1 MSIAELF
8 SNIAYAGIYVGALC
22 RGTRG
27 VLEGAPVIFV
37 WHDVQPSEAS
47 AFRKQIKWLS
57 DNRRIVALEDIDAYQ
72 PGCISLTFDDGLVS
86 VVSTVAP
93 ILEDLG
99 VVGQAF
105 VPTGLLGSPGHMTKT
120 DVADLAQGSVISFGA
135 HGRSH
140 CRLSSMSQSELNS
153 EIRGSKDDLED
164 ILGRLVDT
172 FCYPFGKMDDVG
184 EMALQTCKSIGFRAA
199 YSTVR
204 TAINSDNSA
213 YFIPRICV
221 NPGMAPAVLS
231 GLLDEVFW
239 PEIMIRSLARAA
251 KRW

>member
-1 MSIAELF
+1 MSIAELL
-8 SNIAYAGIYVGALC
+8 SNIVYTGIYVGGIC
-22 RGTRG
+22 RRTRG
-27 VLEGAPVIFV
+27 ALEGAPVILA

-47 AFRKQIKWLS
+47 AFRRQIKWLA
-57 DNRRIVALEDIDAYQ
+57 DHRRIVALEEIDAHH
-72 PGCISLTFDDGLVS
+72 PGCISLTFDDGLAS

-120 DVADLAQGSVISFGA
+120 DVVDLVQGSVISLGA
-135 HGRSH
+135 HSRSH
-140 CRLSSMSQSELNS
+140 CRLSSLSQTELNS
-153 EIRGSKDDLED
+153 EIRGSKEDLED
-164 ILGRLVDT
+164 MLGRSVDN
-172 FCYPFGKMDDVG
+172 FCYPYGKINDVG
-184 EMALQTCKSIGFRAA
+184 DMAIQTCESMGFRFA

-204 TAINSDNSA
+204 KAITSNDSA

-221 NPGMAPAVLS
+221 TPGMAPTVLS

-239 PEIMIRSLARAA
+239 PEIIIRSLARAA
-251 KRW
+251 KGR